1 MPDETE
7 DSSQAESNGSRT
19 FGEYELIEQI
29 GRGGMGVVYKAR
41 QVALNRPVALKMI
54 SAGEF
59 ASPIVIQ
66 RFHRE
71 AEAAANLHHPNI
83 IPIYETGEIH
93 GQHYLSMALIDGIG
107 LDEYIKR
114 AGVEVACQT
123 RAPARFRGCAR
134 KRSPASS
141 PRWPARWITRTSTAS
156 CIAT

>member
-1 MPDETE
+1 MTAIRKCRGCGAEVPVNAPFGHCPKCLLDLGFGPLPDETE
-7 DSSQAESNGSRT
+7 DSSSAESSGSRT

-59 ASPIVIQ
+59 ASPVVIQ

-83 IPIYETGEIH
+83 IPIYETGEIQ
-93 GQHYLSMALIDGIG
+93 GQHYLSMA
-107 LDEYIKR
+107 
-114 AGVEVACQT
+114 
-123 RAPARFRGCAR
+123 
-134 KRSPASS
+134 
-141 PRWPARWITRTSTAS
+141 
-156 CIAT
+156 